1 MKYSVIIP
9 VYNVEKYID
18 RCLKSIISQNYDDLE
33 IIVVDN
39 GSTDSSGSICDTYAN
54 E

>member
-1 MKYSVIIP
+1 MLKLNYTKFFDVILGVKLKYSVIIP

-33 IIVVDN
+33 L
-39 GSTDSSGSICDTYAN
+39 
-54 E
+54 